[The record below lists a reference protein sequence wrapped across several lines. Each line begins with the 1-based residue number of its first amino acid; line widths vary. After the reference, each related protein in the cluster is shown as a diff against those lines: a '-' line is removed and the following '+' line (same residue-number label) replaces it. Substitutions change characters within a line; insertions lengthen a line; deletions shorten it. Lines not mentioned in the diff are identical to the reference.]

1 MSGNNPFRI
10 DNITNG
16 ATYNVNISLRNDFG
30 QSGQA
35 TELYGEGKA
44 VSAMNVS
51 VYVYVLS
58 DCDTISLVF
67 FT

>member
-1 MSGNNPFRI
+1 MSGNNPFLI
-10 DNITNG
+10 DNITTG

-30 QSGQA
+30 RSGQA

-51 VYVYVLS
+51 VYMVYVY
-58 DCDTISLVF
+58 VF
-67 FT
+67 FFIKL